1 MLIFYVCL
9 LPQLGINNAFDFESP
24 HQGRVP
30 IFKLYWLAF
39 FFFRMSFSEDIKDDD
54 SWSLDP
60 YAHDPLPLA
69 DANSDG
75 TASYLSLEPFADKP
89 PTINRCRFRS

>member
-9 LPQLGINNAFDFESP
+9 LPQLGINKAFDFESP
-24 HQGRVP
+24 TKVVCQFSNFTG
-30 IFKLYWLAF
+30 LT